1 MLNGNSSFSRD
12 SIKGRVI
19 SNEHLPIKD
28 ATVMI
33 TGNSPPHNDIALLT
47 DSDGFYQ
54 LDELDPGLYSIL
66 ISKKK
71 YNSQIKNVDVFAGK
85 ESELNF
91 ILK

>member
-1 MLNGNSSFSRD
+1 MLNGNSSSLKG

-19 SNEHLPIKD
+19 SNEHIPLKD

-33 TGNSPPHNDIALLT
+33 TGNSPPHKDIALLT

-54 LDELDPGLYSIL
+54 LDDLDPGLYSIL

-71 YNSQIKNVDVFAGK
+71 YNSQIKNVDVFAGT

>member
-1 MLNGNSSFSRD
+1 MSNGNSS
-12 SIKGRVI
+12 SIKGSIIGRVI
-19 SNEHLPIKD
+19 SNEHVPLKD

-66 ISKKK
+66 ISKKE
-71 YNSQIKNVDVFAGK
+71 YNSQIKNVAVFGGK
-85 ESELNF
+85 ESKLNF

>member
-1 MLNGNSSFSRD
+1 MLNGNNSSLQG

-19 SNEHLPIKD
+19 SNEYVPLKD

-33 TGNSPPHNDIALLT
+33 TGNSPAHNDIALLT

-54 LDELDPGLYSIL
+54 LDDLDPGLYSIL

-71 YNSQIKNVDVFAGK
+71 YNPQIKNVNVYANK